1 MSYNEI
7 LHKQKFPR
15 FVKCGDYANCTG
27 SIEKAE
33 DTAADSNLDD
43 YNNMTT
49 DANAT
54 VNESQAATYMELM
67 SSDQAS
73 PSVYASINIAGKM
86 ITMPKTTSP
95 VYEDMAG

>member
-27 SIEKAE
+27 STEKAE
-33 DTAADSNLDD
+33 ATANLDA
-43 YNNMTT
+43 YNNKTT

-67 SSDQAS
+67 SCNPAS
-73 PSVYASINIAGKM
+73 PSVYESIDIAGKM

-95 VYEDMAG
+95 VYENMADL